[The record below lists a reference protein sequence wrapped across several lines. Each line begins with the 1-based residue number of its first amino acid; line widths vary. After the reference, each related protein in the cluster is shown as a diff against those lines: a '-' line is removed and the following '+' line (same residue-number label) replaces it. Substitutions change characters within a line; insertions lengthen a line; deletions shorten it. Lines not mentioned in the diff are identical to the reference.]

1 MWLYIMTFIIF
12 FIIYIILGVHKNNLI
27 RLEENLSESA
37 VSNKDEL
44 LRKISDEK
52 IAFRV
57 CVNNLIL
64 YFILEIFV
72 FFFLNIFRTM

>member
-57 CVNNLIL
+57 CVNNLI
-64 YFILEIFV
+64 
-72 FFFLNIFRTM
+72 